1 MLVIGEPTFIES
13 YKISPPHLGEHLVT
27 SQS

>member
-1 MLVIGEPTFIES
+1 MLVIGEPILIES
-13 YKISPPHLGEHLVT
+13 HKIVLPHPGEHLVT

>member
-13 YKISPPHLGEHLVT
+13 HKIAPPYLGEHLVT